1 MKQENKNKQSGM
13 VFAKSEDMEEEKKLT
28 DAITP
33 ISEEMANQLIKA
45 FEDCNKATAELHEKV
60 EEFIVEACRA
70 AAVEMVGRVVRY
82 SEKCVKATFLTRWY
96 WYKKAKKA
104 YSDLFDT
111 CDFIEKHFKNKINDA
126 TERGNNAVS
135 VGDNLRD

>member
-1 MKQENKNKQSGM
+1 M

-28 DAITP
+28 DEITP

-45 FEDCNKATAELHEKV
+45 FEDCNKATAELHERV

-70 AAVEMVGRVVRY
+70 TAVEMVGRVVRY
-82 SEKCVKATFLTRWY
+82 AEKCVKATFLTRWY
-96 WYKKAKKA
+96 WEKKARKS

-111 CDFIEKHFKNKINDA
+111 CAFIEKHFKNQIC
-126 TERGNNAVS
+126 S
-135 VGDNLRD
+135 QSQ